1 MGLGGLKTMKNPR
14 SKNLPLSRSAERGT
28 APVISPIGTIYD
40 MQTEKTY
47 SYGDKV
53 GKISLELYT
62 RLQDIQYGRA
72 EDKYNW
78 CTIVL

>member
-1 MGLGGLKTMKNPR
+1 M
-14 SKNLPLSRSAERGT
+14 
-28 APVISPIGTIYD
+28 ISPIGTIYD

-53 GKISLELYT
+53 GKVSMELYT